1 MSKAKTG
8 VHTLIFVGL
17 SGRRNEVLELREETI
32 KGTRE
37 MQSHKSQRK
46 IPGRELPMLWI
57 ASGSQL

>member
-8 VHTLIFVGL
+8 VRAVIFVEL

-37 MQSHKSQRK
+37 MQSRKSQRK
-46 IPGRELPMLWI
+46 IPGRELPMLCI